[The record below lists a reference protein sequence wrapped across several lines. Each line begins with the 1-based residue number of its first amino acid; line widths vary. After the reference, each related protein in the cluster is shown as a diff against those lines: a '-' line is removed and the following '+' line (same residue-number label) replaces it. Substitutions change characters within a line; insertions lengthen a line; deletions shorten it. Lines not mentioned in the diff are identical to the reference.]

1 LNEDEK
7 VKLTTED
14 FDYVVKL
21 VHDVSAIVLEPEK
34 VYLVEARLI
43 PVARREGF
51 DSIGG
56 LINKVREPAGAPLRE
71 KVVEAMTTNETSFFR
86 DIAPFEALKQH
97 VLPELI
103 ESRAGKRQLN
113 IWCAASSS
121 GQEPYTIAMTLRE
134 NFPELNDWNI
144 TFLATDLSL
153 EMLERAKEGYYSQ
166 LEINRG
172 LPAPML
178 VKYFEKE
185 GPEWRVKEE
194 LRNMITFQQL
204 NLIGDWPAMPVID
217 IIFVRNVLI
226 YFDVEIK
233 RQILANMQKRMAPD
247 GFLFLGSAETTLNIA
262 EDFKRVKFDRG
273 ACYRLVASAGDV
285 H

>member
-1 LNEDEK
+1 LNEDDK
-7 VKLTTED
+7 VTLAAED

-21 VHDVSAIVLEPEK
+21 VRDVSAIVLEPEK
-34 VYLVEARLI
+34 RYLVEARLI

-51 DSIGG
+51 DSIGS
-56 LINKVREPAGAPLRE
+56 LISNVRGPGGAPLRE
-71 KVVEAMTTNETSFFR
+71 KIVEAMTTNETSFFR

-113 IWCAASSS
+113 IWCAASSA
-121 GQEPYTIAMTLRE
+121 GQEPYTIAMTIRE
-134 NFPELNDWNI
+134 HFPQLSGWNI
-144 TFLATDLSL
+144 QFLATDLSL
-153 EMLERAKEGYYSQ
+153 EVLNRAKEGYYSQ

-178 VKYFEKE
+178 VKYFEKK

-194 LRNMITFQQL
+194 LRNMIAFEQL
-204 NLIGDWPAMPVID
+204 NLIGTWPSMPVMD

-233 RQILANMQKRMAPD
+233 RQILANMQKRIAPD

-262 EDFKRVKFDRG
+262 EDFKRVKFERG
-273 ACYRLVASAGDV
+273 ACYRLVA
-285 H
+285 